1 VPPLASVKKKGDVN
15 GSFDGL
21 TSGGRKKAAIA
32 EVASA
37 GRYYDSMKSDLNSYG
52 NEFKT

>member
-1 VPPLASVKKKGDVN
+1 MPPLASVKRKGDVN

-21 TSGGRKKAAIA
+21 TCGGRKKAAIA

-37 GRYYDSMKSDLNSYG
+37 GSYYGSMKSDLNSYD